1 MTDDSTGDIRPDE
14 LHQDEL
20 RQKIDAL
27 VARLP
32 ASLVYSLLSE
42 IEGMDSEP
50 TDRVQLVRQ
59 YVIEYLNRQ
68 RTNRARRLFT
78 NLFEA
83 FLIDDDVLYHAGL
96 SIPGM
101 LQRVDVGALWEAL
114 SRDAFPLLAVE
125 AQETLDEMARGD
137 VIDRILRSPIAMVMK
152 ERMRVA
158 AVKHLDA
165 VLANKKSVDE
175 LLAGMSRNR
184 PRRTRLM
191 SGFLEKTP
199 AIDIGTLRLMHL
211 VLANAEGPVKPVADR
226 LEDFPASCS
235 GEAEANRLADI
246 LLDATEQLRDRCG
259 DDLAN
264 LLPLSVMTVKRNY
277 PVAALH
283 IRQSGVD
290 PGRGDAMT
298 AALTGHFVGVTRALT
313 AALTVILKLND
324 RVPGSAI
331 RPSAK
336 EKARLEA
343 LVQRLDQLVHAATS
357 AGLMEDRRS
366 EPAFRNAW
374 TQAAKIIG
382 ARVAAVAMERSA
394 QAAAARRQ
402 PVIDHADVVWLDRL
416 LWRWQ
421 AMSRDFGFETYDL
434 VKWRENLLEELRA
447 NVEKAMKFED
457 ADPLDERMEHLL
469 RINAIAGVF
478 GQRVSAWIPTFSHNM
493 TRLLSHRLERGGAL
507 GTEEQAIIDDLVATA
522 RTEVGKSR
530 YWKSN
535 ELMDLIELSERTRPV
550 G

>member
-1 MTDDSTGDIRPDE
+1 
-14 LHQDEL
+14 
-20 RQKIDAL
+20 
-27 VARLP
+27 
-32 ASLVYSLLSE
+32 
-42 IEGMDSEP
+42 
-50 TDRVQLVRQ
+50 
-59 YVIEYLNRQ
+59 
-68 RTNRARRLFT
+68 
-78 NLFEA
+78 
-83 FLIDDDVLYHAGL
+83 
-96 SIPGM
+96 
-101 LQRVDVGALWEAL
+101 
-114 SRDAFPLLAVE
+114 
-125 AQETLDEMARGD
+125 
-137 VIDRILRSPIAMVMK
+137 
-152 ERMRVA
+152 
-158 AVKHLDA
+158 
-165 VLANKKSVDE
+165 
-175 LLAGMSRNR
+175 
-184 PRRTRLM
+184 
-191 SGFLEKTP
+191 
-199 AIDIGTLRLMHL
+199 
-211 VLANAEGPVKPVADR
+211 
-226 LEDFPASCS
+226 
-235 GEAEANRLADI
+235 
-246 LLDATEQLRDRCG
+246 
-259 DDLAN
+259 
-264 LLPLSVMTVKRNY
+264 
-277 PVAALH
+277 
-283 IRQSGVD
+283 
-290 PGRGDAMT
+290 MT

-343 LVQRLDQLVHAATS
+343 LVQRLDQLVHAAIS

-402 PVIDHADVVWLDRL
+402 PVIDHGDVVWLARL

-493 TRLLSHRLERGGAL
+493 TRLLSHRLERGGEL
-507 GTEEQAIIDDLVATA
+507 GAEEQAIIDDLVATA